1 MTNNDFVLKK
11 LQYYLV
17 NFENLTEEEIKQSQ
31 YLVLYKANEQMNKY
45 FELINEVREQNKIL
59 IIQNQ
64 QLKKITEH
72 YKNFIKDSNLTKR
85 FELYSKGKEAI

>member
-1 MTNNDFVLKK
+1 M
-11 LQYYLV
+11 
-17 NFENLTEEEIKQSQ
+17 TEEEIKQSQ

>member
-64 QLKKITEH
+64 QLKKIIEH

>member
-1 MTNNDFVLKK
+1 M
-11 LQYYLV
+11 
-17 NFENLTEEEIKQSQ
+17 TEEEIKQSQ

-64 QLKKITEH
+64 QLKKIIEH